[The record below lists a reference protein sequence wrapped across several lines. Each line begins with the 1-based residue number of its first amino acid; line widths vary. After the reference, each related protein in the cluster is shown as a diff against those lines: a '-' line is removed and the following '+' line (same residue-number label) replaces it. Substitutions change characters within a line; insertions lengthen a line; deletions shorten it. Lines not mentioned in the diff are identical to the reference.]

1 MGAIEMSVLD
11 SNGPERVIWCED
23 GIAVA
28 QVGGICVVIWRD
40 AVVPHRFSK
49 QASGLAEVVGSHPC
63 QAGFLCV
70 IEPTAKPPDDK
81 LRRASQEMIQ
91 SHEERLCCT
100 ACVIEGTGFKAAVTR
115 SVLASITL
123 LIANRKA
130 PISYF
135 ASVSE
140 AGHWMNKIVPI
151 ASISQLA
158 TSVENLRA
166 MLPPFETKRS
176 YMARS

>member
-1 MGAIEMSVLD
+1 MSVRD
-11 SNGPERVIWCED
+11 SNGPERVIWCDD

-28 QVGGICVVIWRD
+28 EVGGLCVVIWRD

-49 QASGLAEVVGSHPC
+49 QASGLAEVVGSHPHR
-63 QAGFLCV
+63 AGFLCV

-91 SHEERLCCT
+91 SHEDRLCCT

-115 SVLASITL
+115 SALSSISL

-135 ASVSE
+135 ATVQQ
-140 AGHWMNKIVPI
+140 AGHWMNKLVPI
-151 ASISQLA
+151 ASIPQLA

-166 MLPPFETKRS
+166 MLPPLGTKRGDA
-176 YMARS
+176 ARS

>member
-1 MGAIEMSVLD
+1 MSVSD

-28 QVGGICVVIWRD
+28 EVGGICVVIWRD

-49 QASGLAEVVGSHPC
+49 QASGLAEVVGHHPHR
-63 QAGFLCV
+63 AGFLCV

-91 SHEERLCCT
+91 SHEARLCCT

-115 SVLASITL
+115 SALASIGL
-123 LIANRKA
+123 LIANRKS
-130 PISYF
+130 PITFF
-135 ASVSE
+135 AAVPE
-140 AGHWMNKIVPI
+140 AAHWMNKFMPI
-151 ASISQLA
+151 ASIPQLA
-158 TSVENLRA
+158 ASVENLRA
-166 MLPPFETKRS
+166 MLPPLGTRS
-176 YMARS
+176 SDSARS